1 MGQLSISKVKN
12 KLLNPN
18 TTFLLLLSVMS
29 TEAQEKGKHIKH
41 GVDTDSMR
49 RLIYRTIFFVLTFQ
63 ILPKAVPLAENNNT
77 AVNMITKCLF
87 LSVCIGYG

>member
-1 MGQLSISKVKN
+1 
-12 KLLNPN
+12 
-18 TTFLLLLSVMS
+18 MS
-29 TEAQEKGKHIKH
+29 TEAQEMGKHTKH
-41 GVDTDSMR
+41 GGDTGSMR

-87 LSVCIGYG
+87 LSVCIGYECRWQSFRLM